1 MNSNEN
7 LTPQDV
13 SNILLEGVGAP
24 YVAVFDAASNAI
36 IDPSSGLPIGELID
50 NFVYEYVEEKEDSG
64 SFVITSDNAAIC
76 GITALQYREILWIQW
91 GYLLPNKSVICGT
104 PRQVMITEVN
114 ADFSEDRVTLEVR
127 FADSSIR
134 LKNAPSIYSGDD
146 AQFLSDLISAVNGYN
161 ISTYI
166 RTYTNSLSEAPYLLV
181 EKQDGPPQTTGPS
194 VVITPTGYDTRNPA
208 AGSDYQ
214 NPNPQWYNLEHQTE
228 MQPPTEIPE
237 GAVAVSIIKLDRD
250 KAFSPEVQDLIKS
263 HPEKYKVMSP
273 LAGAELDNRLGI
285 ATDSPLLGD
294 LITTIT
300 VERSVANNLWVQL
313 EEIGKKLPDGPYYMD
328 GRDGQLVLHNM
339 MEDRPTSLI
348 YTWKGGNGELL
359 SFKVSSKF
367 TRSLVEMSSSTDIDP
382 DNKSLIS
389 SVVQTHAD
397 TSMVNPDVQYMYS
410 NWNYGQPIHHTP
422 TVDDLANSNDN
433 FMAALSGTTLNDGD
447 VLTPMGIFNYRTD
460 TYNQYHSRMVVR
472 TNASDQVIYTNPGE
486 ATKGEKEAY
495 LRDVVKPTWD
505 RHVNRK
511 SISTQEELEDCI
523 HNGFSLPPLKIQ
535 RVAQLLVKAESPE
548 QAMEKARSLAA
559 ASGQKVISVVEANRV
574 SPIGETTNNTALTS
588 SNIER
593 KGYYVKHQTTLYK
606 YAVQY
611 IIEESI
617 EGTQVLADTS
627 INFADAL
634 QVNNLKEVIRN
645 QVKATATVLGRPSVE
660 SSMNIEVHNVS
671 KFSGTWYTKK
681 VIHRINT
688 SNGYTTE
695 IDFIQKNTRVSEIV
709 IDRRQPIS
717 KLGQQLNRDTQR
729 AIQEG
734 KTDHLNPEYSDKLI
748 ESVERKSLNHN
759 ALVTQTPGG
768 ITVIIAD
775 QDTQFNTSELNLTDM
790 SSLK

>member
-36 IDPSSGLPIGELID
+36 IDPSSGLPIGELLD

-91 GYLLPNKSVICGT
+91 GYLLPDKSVICGT

-166 RTYTNSLSEAPYLLV
+166 RTYTNSLSAAPYLLV
-181 EKQDGPPQTTGPS
+181 EKQDEPTQTTGQS
-194 VVITPTGYDTRNPA
+194 VVITPTGYDTSNPA

-214 NPNPQWYNLEHQTE
+214 TTNPQWHHLEHQVTI
-228 MQPPTEIPE
+228 QPPTEIPE
-237 GAVAVSIIKLDRD
+237 EAVAVNLLKLSRD
-250 KAFSPEVQDLIKS
+250 EAFSQEIQDLIKS
-263 HPEKYKVMSP
+263 QPEKYKLMSP

-285 ATDSPLLGD
+285 ATNSPLVRD
-294 LITTIT
+294 IITTIT
-300 VERSVANNLWVQL
+300 VERSVANNLWGQL

-339 MEDRPTSLI
+339 IEDRPTSLI

-359 SFKVSSKF
+359 NFKVSSKF
-367 TRSLVEMSSSTDIDP
+367 TRSLIEISSSTDIDP
-382 DNKSLIS
+382 DNKSLTS

-410 NWNYGQPIHHTP
+410 DWNYGEPSHHIP
-422 TVDDLANSNDN
+422 TGDDLANSNSAT
-433 FMAALSGTTLNDGD
+433 MAALSGARSSDGE
-447 VLTPMGIFNYRTD
+447 VLTQMGTFNYRTN
-460 TYNQYHSRMVVR
+460 TYNQYHSRMVPR
-472 TNASDQVIYTNPGE
+472 TNASDPVIYTNPGE
-486 ATKGEKEAY
+486 ATTGEKEAY
-495 LRDVVKPTWD
+495 LRDVVKPAWD
-505 RHVNRK
+505 KHVNREG
-511 SISTQEELEDCI
+511 ISTQEELEDCL
-523 HNGFSLPPLKIQ
+523 HNGFSLEPLKIK
-535 RVAQLLVKAESPE
+535 RVAEIVVEAISPE
-548 QAMEKARSLAA
+548 SAMAKARSLATMV
-559 ASGQKVISVVEANRV
+559 GQNVISVDGANKV
-574 SPIGETTNNTALTS
+574 SLTGVPS
-588 SNIER
+588 TSYTIEDIQA
-593 KGYYVKHQTTLYK
+593 GYARMEQPATSYK
-606 YAVQY
+606 YAVHY
-611 IIEESI
+611 TIEESI

-695 IDFIQKNTRVSEIV
+695 IDFIQKNTKVSEII
-709 IDRRQPIS
+709 IDRRQAIS
-717 KLGQQLNRDTQR
+717 KLGQQLNKDTQR
-729 AIQEG
+729 AINEG
-734 KTDHLNPEYSDKLI
+734 RTDHLNPEYSDRLI

-759 ALVTQTPGG
+759 ALVTQTPES
-768 ITVIIAD
+768 ITVITAD
-775 QDTQFNTSELNLTDM
+775 QDTQFNASELNLTDM
-790 SSLK
+790 SSL

>member
-13 SNILLEGVGAP
+13 SNILSEGVGAP

-36 IDPSSGLPIGELID
+36 IDPSSCLPIGELID

-76 GITALQYREILWIQW
+76 GIAALQYREILWIQW
-91 GYLLPNKSVICGT
+91 GYLLPNKAVICGT

-166 RTYTNSLSEAPYLLV
+166 RTYTNNLSSAPYLLV
-181 EKQDGPPQTTGPS
+181 EKQDEPTQTTGQS

-214 NPNPQWYNLEHQTE
+214 ITNPQWNHLEHQLNI
-228 MQPPTEIPE
+228 QPPTEIPE
-237 GAVAVSIIKLDRD
+237 EAVAVNLLKLSRD
-250 KAFSPEVQDLIKS
+250 EAFSQEIQDLIKS
-263 HPEKYKVMSP
+263 QPEKYKLMSP
-273 LAGAELDNRLGI
+273 LAGAELDSRLGI
-285 ATDSPLLGD
+285 ATNSPLVGD
-294 LITTIT
+294 IITTIT
-300 VERSVANNLWVQL
+300 VERSVANNLWGQL

-367 TRSLVEMSSSTDIDP
+367 TRSLIEMSSSTDIDP

-410 NWNYGQPIHHTP
+410 DWNYGEPSHHIP
-422 TVDDLANSNDN
+422 TGDDLANSNSDT
-433 FMAALSGTTLNDGD
+433 MAGLSGVNLFRENQ
-447 VLTPMGIFNYRTD
+447 VLTQMGTFNYNTD
-460 TYNQYHSRMVVR
+460 TYHQYHSRMVPR
-472 TNASDQVIYTNPGE
+472 TNASDPVIYTNPGE
-486 ATKGEKEAY
+486 ATTGEKEAY
-495 LRDVVKPTWD
+495 LRDVVKPAWD
-505 RHVNRK
+505 KHVNREG
-511 SISTQEELEDCI
+511 ISTQEELEDCL
-523 HNGFSLPPLKIQ
+523 HNGFSLPTLKIK
-535 RVAQLLVKAESPE
+535 RVAELVVEAISPE
-548 QAMEKARSLAA
+548 SAMEQARWLATA
-559 ASGQKVISVVEANRV
+559 VGQNVISVDGANKVSLTGKRSTSYTPADIEAGYARM
-574 SPIGETTNNTALTS
+574 EEEALS
-588 SNIER
+588 
-593 KGYYVKHQTTLYK
+593 YK
-606 YAVQY
+606 YAVHY
-611 IIEESI
+611 TIEESI

-627 INFADAL
+627 VNFADAL
-634 QVNNLKEVIRN
+634 QINNLKEVIRN
-645 QVKATATVLGRPSVE
+645 QVKATATVLGRPSIE
-660 SSMNIEVHNVS
+660 SSMNLEIHNVS

-695 IDFIQKNTRVSEIV
+695 IDFIQKNTKVSEIV
-709 IDRRQPIS
+709 IDRRQAIS
-717 KLGQQLNRDTQR
+717 KLGQQLNKDTQR
-729 AIQEG
+729 AINEG
-734 KTDHLNPEYSDKLI
+734 KTDHLNPEYSDRLI
-748 ESVERKSLNHN
+748 ESVERKSLNRN
-759 ALVTQTPGG
+759 ALVTQTPEG
-768 ITVIIAD
+768 ITVITAD

-790 SSLK
+790 GSY